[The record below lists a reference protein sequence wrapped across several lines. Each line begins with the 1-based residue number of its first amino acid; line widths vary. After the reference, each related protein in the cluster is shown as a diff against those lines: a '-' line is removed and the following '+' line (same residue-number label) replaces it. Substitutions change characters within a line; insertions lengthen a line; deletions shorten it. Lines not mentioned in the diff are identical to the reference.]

1 MNAVGVRSVDDYH
14 DASLDSLIGQRS
26 SLVGGGSSH
35 QRSGSHS
42 YRPGSDFSNTSF
54 IPPAPE
60 VPRGPPISYP
70 GSNGGNMNGPQ
81 RSFSQRAK
89 GRPFAREAFAND
101 DDEFDYDPRRGIP
114 QPESY
119 PGGPVQPVTNGRSR
133 AAAPLQ
139 VNTTLPQQGTSKQ
152 TRSAP
157 VRAIQPSREVR
168 PASDYPQRDEP
179 SRQPVY
185 TQQEAYAPPSRSNT
199 LQSPTYTSDA
209 NRHEWAPDR
218 SPLQKLEVT
227 LGDISKEEKRARV
240 EEAEMM
246 LRESKAGRGGRRA
259 SRDIATGA
267 VPARVSTFR
276 QPHVPAPVPAP
287 KALPRDLED
296 AGLVRNLSTTQRD
309 RIQHST
315 LVDTKKPDIRRLS
328 GEGRRGFDYEQQA
341 YHPRNEVPH
350 AQPPASP
357 QELRIP
363 SVRHKPDRVSL
374 SNDRQLSQDR
384 TRNIDPDLQ
393 YEAPQN
399 RRRSQDYAQ
408 NQKRGGAY
416 PDNVRPEREVALID
430 STRQSSVPV
439 PGGQGVPSN
448 ITRAVSMQ
456 SQQPQPR
463 FSEDR
468 ETITSAPAMKNA
480 NSSHK
485 AALNAG
491 ALGGAAG
498 AVALAGV
505 GRSNS
510 KKLQKQR
517 PEGYVP
523 KNNQQDAQYR
533 EPKAA
538 LPAAKQHLSPS
549 TMYQNAGVDQP
560 KRESSLKAPSQQTDV
575 PRDSPQ
581 RQNEPASVG
590 DIPRTPQDVAIDSA
604 TDTSPE
610 AQTGRP
616 RRQSVSFT
624 KPFDA
629 RPKDEWK
636 GAGVARLTLADMS
649 FDAGASN
656 SKDQAWW
663 EQNGKQKRTSTSR
676 STDAQPDRIDDKR
689 AKFDPPLYL
698 RCGPLLRYTG
708 TLGSSGTNDRPID
721 QTQGNIITTGNREVW
736 RGSVMIVTQDSQSNY
751 KEIPT
756 LRLFSRPKRLLPPP
770 PQELAGE
777 ELAPEYI
784 DPIAGLTKLARNGQA
799 IYVRPVDHLPEG
811 KDLSRIE
818 NDDGLFEGSPSPLD
832 TNEGNAPSAATTNKR
847 TLDQDGESLGRFQEV
862 HGSRL
867 YADPNRDVTFWRF
880 NLEVE
885 LNDTEQH
892 IAYRI
897 NRGPAQ
903 GFWVP
908 GRGQSMNIMFHSC
921 NGFSMSVNPDLFS
934 GPDPMWRDVL
944 NNHEFSP
951 FHVMIGGG
959 DQVYND
965 RVMVE
970 TRHFGD
976 WTRIKNAHHKHH
988 APFSSAMKEEL
999 EDFYLRRYS
1008 MWFSQGLF
1016 SMANAQIP
1024 MVNMWDD
1031 HDIIDGFGS
1040 YPDHFMQS
1048 PVFRGLGGIAHKYY
1062 LLFQHQ
1068 SVPEETTAD
1077 EPSWIIGKHPGPYIE
1092 NVSRSVFMN
1101 FGSPIAFLGLDCRTE
1116 RRRDEIIA
1124 LDTYD
1129 DVFERL
1135 RKDVIEGQTKHLI
1148 VLLGVPIAYPRLVWL
1163 ENVLTSRAMDPFK
1176 ALGRAGFLKGG
1187 LLNKFDGG
1195 VEILDDLDD
1204 HWTASNHKD
1213 ERNIFVKDLQDLA
1226 AEKSVRITILGGDVH
1241 LAAIGQFYSQPKLR
1255 IPKDRDHRY
1264 MPNVISS
1271 AIVNTPPP
1279 EMLADVLNKRN
1290 KVHHLDKYTEED
1302 MIPMFTHDV
1311 DGKKRNNKTLLPRRN
1326 WCSIRQYNPGSTPP
1340 PTPPTSESGSESQ
1353 IEDGPQ
1359 QDRPPQG
1366 RRFSFTRDDV
1376 NPRNLFRRLSSRNA
1390 PPSSYRDTMA
1400 NNPTGQRRPVS
1411 ADGGRPQ
1418 EVGTDYFGPS
1428 SLNSVPQRA
1437 SSSSSHQPNLRGS
1450 SDTALLGPQTRPGF
1464 HRRPTNLSE
1473 KAAKKGNVMAIDK
1486 EGNEFDVNDHVNLEG
1501 GLDIV
1506 LNCEVNQNDPA
1517 GITAPYRLLV
1527 PALWYDGSSDREKLD
1542 DPEGVKGMQRKPT
1555 LLGRMGLGNQ
1565 RNRNMAANEGKGTW
1579 GQESEESYSGSENQ
1593 QDQPPKRR
1601 FSLFGSRRRKDDGLD
1616 DDEHMGQEDHGRAGA
1631 NGTNQVNSLSR
1642 ATENRQD
1649 ERPPIERDIDQQE
1662 QQPKRRFGLFGSRKR
1677 NDDDYSDDEYT
1688 DEEEHQP
1695 AGANGTK
1702 QGNDVPRTTDL
1713 RQDTVPTV
1721 QRDMDQQEQQ
1731 PKRRFGLFGSRRRK
1745 DNDYSDDSYT
1755 DDDEHDGDQV
1765 NGPLQGNNRATVPRH
1780 EAVQPGQRDMDRQE
1794 PPPKRRFGL
1803 FDSFRRR
1810 KQDDDY
1816 TDSEDYTDSDDE
1828 AQAKNQPPSTDH
1840 RQDVL
1845 LPGQKNGAAL
1855 RAAEGVRPISQKGPS
1870 QGQRDLQ
1877 SQGYSNGQQ
1886 EPSKN
1891 RQMYIAGPPR
1901 SQQPVQQPRSA
1912 HHRTTSSPFQQDMQN
1927 VQQHYDSRRPQS
1939 SNPPPPQQEMPQ
1951 RRLSKQERLLGI
1963 NQDDYQQPRQMP
1975 LRGNGILGRGVD
1987 DSQQRPPQQYGM
1999 RQSSAPT
2006 AGPRGYDGIEAYSEP
2021 KARRRWSLS
2030 KGRKWIGDGRVQGVD

>member
-14 DASLDSLIGQRS
+14 DASLDGLIGQQS
-26 SLVGGGSSH
+26 SLVRSGSSH
-35 QRSGSHS
+35 RRNGSQS
-42 YRPGSDFSNTSF
+42 YRPGSDFSNASSM
-54 IPPAPE
+54 PPAPE

-101 DDEFDYDPRRGIP
+101 DDELEYEPQRGAPQAERYPR
-114 QPESY
+114 
-119 PGGPVQPVTNGRSR
+119 GPVQPATNGRSR

-139 VNTTLPQQGTSKQ
+139 VNTALPQEPSSKHA
-152 TRSAP
+152 RSAP
-157 VRAIQPSREVR
+157 VQAIQASREIR
-168 PASDYPQRDEP
+168 PRSHYPQYDEP
-179 SRQPVY
+179 YNEPVQ
-185 TQQEAYAPPSRSNT
+185 TQQEAYPPPSRSNT

-240 EEAEMM
+240 EEAEML
-246 LRESKAGRGGRRA
+246 LRESKGGRGGRRA

-267 VPARVSTFR
+267 APARGPSIR
-276 QPHVPAPVPAP
+276 KSQIPVPVAAP
-287 KALPRDLED
+287 KVLPRDLED

-315 LVDTKKPDIRRLS
+315 VVDTKKPDIRRLS

-341 YHPRNEVPH
+341 YHPRNE
-350 AQPPASP
+350 ALRSQPPVSS

-363 SVRHKPDRVSL
+363 SVRHKPDRSSL
-374 SNDRQLSQDR
+374 SNDRQFSQEQPKSLAR
-384 TRNIDPDLQ
+384 DPQD
-393 YEAPQN
+393 EAPQR
-399 RRRSQDYAQ
+399 RRRSQDYA
-408 NQKRGGAY
+408 RGVKGEKIY
-416 PDNVRPEREVALID
+416 PEAPRPDGEVGPTNSIRQASAP
-430 STRQSSVPV
+430 ST
-439 PGGQGVPSN
+439 GGQGVPSN

-456 SQQPQPR
+456 GQMPQPQ
-463 FSEDR
+463 FAEDR
-468 ETITSAPAMKNA
+468 EPVTIAPTMKNA

-485 AALNAG
+485 AALTAG
-491 ALGGAAG
+491 VLGGAAG
-498 AVALAGV
+498 AVALADA

-517 PEGYVP
+517 PEGYGLM
-523 KNNQQDAQYR
+523 KSSQRGAQEY
-533 EPKAA
+533 ESNAITPT
-538 LPAAKQHLSPS
+538 AKQQMSPS
-549 TMYQNAGVDQP
+549 QMYQNGGVSEPRTETYQKPVSEQADVQ
-560 KRESSLKAPSQQTDV
+560 REPSQRQREPIGV
-575 PRDSPQ
+575 VDSPK
-581 RQNEPASVG
+581 
-590 DIPRTPQDVAIDSA
+590 TPQNVAVDSA

-610 AQTGRP
+610 TQPGRP

-636 GAGVARLTLADMS
+636 GAGVAKLTLADMS

-676 STDAQPDRIDDKR
+676 STGAAPDRIDDKR

-708 TLGSSGTNDRPID
+708 TKGSPETNTEPISQSTD
-721 QTQGNIITTGNREVW
+721 NSAARSTRETW

-751 KEIPT
+751 KENPV

-770 PQELAGE
+770 PQQVAGE

-784 DPIAGLTKLARNGQA
+784 DPIAGLIKLARNGQA

-811 KDLSRIE
+811 KDLSRTE

-832 TNEGNAPSAATTNKR
+832 TNEGNAPSAASTNKR
-847 TLDQDGESLGRFQEV
+847 TLDQDGESLGRYQEV
-862 HGSRL
+862 RGVRL
-867 YADPNRDVTFWRF
+867 YADPVRDVTFWRF
-880 NLEVE
+880 SLEVE

-944 NNHEFSP
+944 NNHEFRP

-959 DQVYND
+959 DQLYND

-970 TRHFGD
+970 TQHFGE
-976 WTRIKNAHHKHH
+976 WTRIKNVHHKHH
-988 APFSSAMKEEL
+988 APFSPAMKEEL
-999 EDFYLRRYS
+999 ENFYLRRYS

-1048 PVFRGLGGIAHKYY
+1048 PVFKGLGGIAHKYY

-1068 SVPEETTAD
+1068 SVPEETAVD
-1077 EPSWIIGKHPGPYIE
+1077 EPSWIIGKNPGPYIE
-1092 NVSRSVFMN
+1092 HVSRSIFMN
-1101 FGSPIAFLGLDCRTE
+1101 FGTPIAFLGLDCRTE
-1116 RRRDEIIA
+1116 RRRNEIIA

-1135 RKDVIEGQTKHLI
+1135 RKDIIEGQTKHLI
-1148 VLLGVPIAYPRLVWL
+1148 VLLGIPIAYPRLVWL
-1163 ENVLTSRAMDPFK
+1163 ENVLTSRAMDPIK

-1204 HWTASNHKD
+1204 HWTASHHKE
-1213 ERNIFVKDLQDLA
+1213 ERNVFIKDLQDLA

-1241 LAAIGQFYSQPKLR
+1241 LAAIGQFYSQPKLQ
-1255 IPKDRDHRY
+1255 IPKDKDHRY

-1279 EMLADVLNKRN
+1279 EMLADALNKRN

-1326 WCSIRQYNPGSTPP
+1326 WCSIREYNPGSTPP
-1340 PTPPTSESGSESQ
+1340 PTPPTSESGPESE
-1353 IEDGPQ
+1353 IDDEPQ
-1359 QDRPPQG
+1359 QSRPPQG
-1366 RRFSFTRDDV
+1366 RRFSFTREDA

-1390 PPSSYRDTMA
+1390 PPSSYRDTMDY
-1400 NNPTGQRRPVS
+1400 NR
-1411 ADGGRPQ
+1411 ADGQQRPTSFDGGKLQ
-1418 EVGTDYFGPS
+1418 QGQQGYFGPS
-1428 SLNSVPQRA
+1428 STNSVPQRA
-1437 SSSSSHQPNLRGS
+1437 SSSSSHQPNLHGS
-1450 SDTALLGPQTRPGF
+1450 SDTALQGPQTRPGF

-1486 EGNEFDVNDHVNLEG
+1486 EGKEFDVNDQVNLEG

-1542 DPEGVKGMQRKPT
+1542 DPEGVKGIQRKPT
-1555 LLGRMGLGNQ
+1555 LLGRMGLGSQKNRSTANNQ
-1565 RNRNMAANEGKGTW
+1565 GKGNW
-1579 GQESEESYSGSENQ
+1579 GQDIETGSYSGSEDNH
-1593 QDQPPKRR
+1593 DQP
-1601 FSLFGSRRRKDDGLD
+1601 
-1616 DDEHMGQEDHGRAGA
+1616 
-1631 NGTNQVNSLSR
+1631 
-1642 ATENRQD
+1642 
-1649 ERPPIERDIDQQE
+1649 
-1662 QQPKRRFGLFGSRKR
+1662 PKRRFGLFGSSWRRK
-1677 NDDDYSDDEYT
+1677 DEDYSDDEFT
-1688 DEEEHQP
+1688 DEDEHLKDSQSGP
-1695 AGANGTK
+1695 N
-1702 QGNDVPRTTDL
+1702 QGSNIPRTTDQ
-1713 RQDTVPTV
+1713 RQDVV
-1721 QRDMDQQEQQ
+1721 LSGQRNLDQQNQ
-1731 PKRRFGLFGSRRRK
+1731 
-1745 DNDYSDDSYT
+1745 
-1755 DDDEHDGDQV
+1755 
-1765 NGPLQGNNRATVPRH
+1765 
-1780 EAVQPGQRDMDRQE
+1780 
-1794 PPPKRRFGL
+1794 PPKRRFGL
-1803 FDSFRRR
+1803 FNSFRRR
-1810 KQDDDY
+1810 RHDDDYSDDDY
-1816 TDSEDYTDSDDE
+1816 TDEEDEHHGGRVGAFQGSHPLP
-1828 AQAKNQPPSTDH
+1828 KNDH
-1840 RQDVL
+1840 RQDAL
-1845 LPGQKNGAAL
+1845 LPGQKNGAAV
-1855 RAAEGVRPISQKGPS
+1855 RAAEGVRPISQEGLTK
-1870 QGQRDLQ
+1870 
-1877 SQGYSNGQQ
+1877 GQQ
-1886 EPSKN
+1886 DPPVQNYGDARADLPKRALSNN
-1891 RQMYIAGPPR
+1891 RQMHIAGPPR
-1901 SQQPVQQPRSA
+1901 SQQPAQPQSPSA
-1912 HHRTTSSPFQQDMQN
+1912 HPRTTSSPFQQDMQN
-1927 VQQHYDSRRPQS
+1927 VQQHYDTRRQQS
-1939 SNPPPPQQEMPQ
+1939 SNPPPQHPNYQAQEVPQ

-1963 NQDDYQQPRQMP
+1963 NQDDGFQQPVPMP
-1975 LRGNGILGRGVD
+1975 LRGNGIIGKGFD
-1987 DSQQRPPQQYGM
+1987 DSQQQPPHHQHQFGV

-2006 AGPRGYDGIEAYSEP
+2006 EAPRGYNGIEAYSEP

-2030 KGRKWIGDGRVQGVD
+2030 KGRRWIGDGRIPGVN

>member
-1 MNAVGVRSVDDYH
+1 MNAIGVRSVDDYH
-14 DASLDSLIGQRS
+14 DASLDGLIGQQS
-26 SLVGGGSSH
+26 SLVRGGSSH
-35 QRSGSHS
+35 RRSGSRS
-42 YRPGSDFSNTSF
+42 YRPGSEFSNASSV
-54 IPPAPE
+54 PPAPE

-101 DDEFDYDPRRGIP
+101 DDDDEVDYEPVKGIP

-119 PGGPVQPVTNGRSR
+119 PRGPVQPMVNGHSR
-133 AAAPLQ
+133 GTVAPLQ
-139 VNTTLPQQGTSKQ
+139 VNTTALQQPAAKLA
-152 TRSAP
+152 RPAP
-157 VRAIQPSREVR
+157 VQAIQASREIHPR
-168 PASDYPQRDEP
+168 TRHTQHGEP
-179 SRQPVY
+179 YSEPVQ
-185 TQQEAYAPPSRSNT
+185 TQQEVYAPPSRSNT

-240 EEAEMM
+240 DEAVMM
-246 LRESKAGRGGRRA
+246 LEKTKAAREGRRA
-259 SRDIATGA
+259 SRDVATGA
-267 VPARVSTFR
+267 VPATGPSVRRS
-276 QPHVPAPVPAP
+276 QIPVPVAAP
-287 KALPRDLED
+287 KASPRDLED

-315 LVDTKKPDIRRLS
+315 TVDTKKPDTRRLS
-328 GEGRRGFDYEQQA
+328 GEGRSGFDYEQQA
-341 YHPRNEVPH
+341 YNSRNE
-350 AQPPASP
+350 PPRSQSLNNP
-357 QELRIP
+357 QDLRIP
-363 SVRHKPDRVSL
+363 SVRHKPDRMSL
-374 SNDRQLSQDR
+374 SNDRHSGQEQPRSSARNPPYEPSQS
-384 TRNIDPDLQ
+384 
-393 YEAPQN
+393 
-399 RRRSQDYAQ
+399 RRRSQDYARDLTEGQ
-408 NQKRGGAY
+408 A
-416 PDNVRPEREVALID
+416 RPEGHRPDREMGPVE
-430 STRQSSVPV
+430 STRRTSAPLS
-439 PGGQGVPSN
+439 GGQGVPSN
-448 ITRAVSMQ
+448 ITRAVLMQ
-456 SQQPQPR
+456 TQQPQHQ
-463 FSEDR
+463 FAEDR
-468 ETITSAPAMKNA
+468 ETVAAAPAMKNA

-485 AALNAG
+485 AALTAG
-491 ALGGAAG
+491 TLGGATTA
-498 AVALAGV
+498 AALAGV
-505 GRSNS
+505 GRNNSN
-510 KKLQKQR
+510 KLQKQR
-517 PEGYVP
+517 PEGESSRS
-523 KNNQQDAQYR
+523 NQRGPR
-533 EPKAA
+533 EYAA
-538 LPAAKQHLSPS
+538 NSVMPAAQQQLSPS
-549 TMYQNAGVDQP
+549 QMYQSGGANEP
-560 KRESSLKAPSQQTDV
+560 KPEKYPKTVAQQTSVQRGPLQQQREPDV
-575 PRDSPQ
+575 
-581 RQNEPASVG
+581 
-590 DIPRTPQDVAIDSA
+590 PRTPQTAAVESA

-610 AQTGRP
+610 TQSGRP

-636 GAGVARLTLADMS
+636 GAGVAKLTLADMS
-649 FDAGASN
+649 FDAGASD
-656 SKDQAWW
+656 SKDQTWW
-663 EQNGKQKRTSTSR
+663 EQNGKQKRTSTSKR
-676 STDAQPDRIDDKR
+676 TGAPPDRIDDKR

-708 TLGSSGTNDRPID
+708 TTGSLQTN
-721 QTQGNIITTGNREVW
+721 EVAAQSTSNSVARDGHETW

-751 KEIPT
+751 NENPI

-770 PQELAGE
+770 PQQIAGE

-811 KDLSRIE
+811 KDLSKIE
-818 NDDGLFEGSPSPLD
+818 NDEGLFEGSPSPLD
-832 TNEGNAPSAATTNKR
+832 TAEGNAPSAASTNKR
-847 TLDQDGESLGRFQEV
+847 TLDQDGESLGRYQEV
-862 HGSRL
+862 CGVRL
-867 YADPNRDVTFWRF
+867 YADPVRDVTFWRF

-944 NNHEFSP
+944 NNHEFRP

-970 TRHFGD
+970 TQYFGE
-976 WTRIKNAHHKHH
+976 WTRMKNAHHKHH
-988 APFSSAMKEEL
+988 APFIPAMKEEL

-1048 PVFRGLGGIAHKYY
+1048 PVFKGLGGIAYKYY

-1077 EPSWIIGKHPGPYIE
+1077 EPSWIIGTHVGPFIE
-1092 NVSRSVFMN
+1092 QKSRSIFMN
-1101 FGSPIAFLGLDCRTE
+1101 LGSSIAFLGLDCRTE

-1135 RKDVIEGQTKHLI
+1135 RRDVVEGQTKHLI

-1163 ENVLTSRAMDPFK
+1163 ENVLTSRAMDPIK

-1204 HWTASNHKD
+1204 HWTASNHKE
-1213 ERNIFVKDLQDLA
+1213 ERNVFIKDLQDLA

-1255 IPKDRDHRY
+1255 IPKDKDHRY

-1326 WCSIRQYNPGSTPP
+1326 WCSIREYNPGSTPP
-1340 PTPPTSESGSESQ
+1340 PTPPTSESESESML
-1353 IEDGPQ
+1353 EDDTQ
-1359 QDRPPQG
+1359 QDRPPQT
-1366 RRFSFTRDDV
+1366 RRFSFTREDA

-1390 PPSSYRDTMA
+1390 PPSSYRDTMDHS
-1400 NNPTGQRRPVS
+1400 NTSGRQRPVS

-1418 EVGTDYFGPS
+1418 QGSNGFFGPS
-1428 SLNSVPQRA
+1428 STNSVPQRA
-1437 SSSSSHQPNLRGS
+1437 SSSSFQQPNIRGS

-1486 EGNEFDVNDHVNLEG
+1486 EGNEFDVNNHVNLEG
-1501 GLDIV
+1501 GLDII
-1506 LNCEVNQNDPA
+1506 LNCEVDQNDPA

-1542 DPEGVKGMQRKPT
+1542 DPEGVKGVQRKPT
-1555 LLGRMGLGNQ
+1555 LLGRMGLGGRKRTGLTNS
-1565 RNRNMAANEGKGTW
+1565 EGKGSW
-1579 GQESEESYSGSENQ
+1579 DQESETGSYSGSEGQ
-1593 QDQPPKRR
+1593 HDQPPKRR
-1601 FSLFGSRRRKDDGLD
+1601 FNILGFRKRKDDD
-1616 DDEHMGQEDHGRAGA
+1616 YD
-1631 NGTNQVNSLSR
+1631 
-1642 ATENRQD
+1642 
-1649 ERPPIERDIDQQE
+1649 
-1662 QQPKRRFGLFGSRKR
+1662 
-1677 NDDDYSDDEYT
+1677 DDDYIDGDEHKNSSVKGPNQDGT
-1688 DEEEHQP
+1688 LSQAPEH
-1695 AGANGTK
+1695 
-1702 QGNDVPRTTDL
+1702 
-1713 RQDTVPTV
+1713 RQDAIAP
-1721 QRDMDQQEQQ
+1721 D
-1731 PKRRFGLFGSRRRK
+1731 
-1745 DNDYSDDSYT
+1745 
-1755 DDDEHDGDQV
+1755 
-1765 NGPLQGNNRATVPRH
+1765 PRH
-1780 EAVQPGQRDMDRQE
+1780 TDQPNQ
-1794 PPPKRRFGL
+1794 PPKRRFGL
-1803 FDSFRRR
+1803 LNSFRRKR
-1810 KQDDDY
+1810 QDDFYSDDEDY
-1816 TDSEDYTDSDDE
+1816 TDSEDE
-1828 AQAKNQPPSTDH
+1828 LPGGNQRPVTDH
-1840 RQDVL
+1840 RQDAL

-1855 RAAEGVRPISQKGPS
+1855 RAAEGVRPISRDRPIQVQRGPAT
-1870 QGQRDLQ
+1870 
-1877 SQGYSNGQQ
+1877 QGYGSGQQ
-1886 EPSKN
+1886 IPQST
-1891 RQMYIAGPPR
+1891 RQMHISGPPR
-1901 SQQPVQQPRSA
+1901 SQLPAQQLPSST
-1912 HHRTTSSPFQQDMQN
+1912 HQRTTSSPFQQDMEN
-1927 VQQHYDSRRPQS
+1927 VQQHYDARRQQR
-1939 SNPPPPQQEMPQ
+1939 SNPPLQQQELPQ
-1951 RRLSKQERLLGI
+1951 RRLSKQERILGV
-1963 NQDDYQQPRQMP
+1963 NAGDVSQSQGKMP
-1975 LRGNGILGRGVD
+1975 LRGNGIIGKGYD
-1987 DSQQRPPQQYGM
+1987 QSQQQPQQNFGM
-1999 RQSSAPT
+1999 RQSSAPS
-2006 AGPRGYDGIEAYSEP
+2006 AGSRGYDGIEAYSEP
-2021 KARRRWSLS
+2021 KARGRWSFS
-2030 KGRKWIGDGRVQGVD
+2030 RGRRWIGDGRIPGVD